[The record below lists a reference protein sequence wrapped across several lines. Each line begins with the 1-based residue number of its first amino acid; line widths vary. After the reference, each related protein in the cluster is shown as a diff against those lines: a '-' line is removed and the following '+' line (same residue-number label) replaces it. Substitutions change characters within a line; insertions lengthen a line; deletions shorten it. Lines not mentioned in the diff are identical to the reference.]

1 MKKFILTFIV
11 VIEILF
17 FTHLNCVEAIALQT
31 LKIEQDVVP
40 GGQIA
45 TVIKLFNDQEARLI
59 IYPSIEGFTDSGDE
73 SGNPTFMSIDND
85 INDLPNWIIFNEEKY
100 VIPVG
105 EKIEVPIVIDI
116 PKNAEPGGHY
126 ATIFFSSV
134 PTGLDNGTVQ
144 LGSRIG
150 TLVILDVEGE
160 VYEEVNLLSFQTKNE
175 QKFFNHLP
183 VIFETRLENKGNVHV
198 KPIGSIIIKNIF
210 GMIAVELELNSQD
223 GNILPKTIRKY
234 SDIWIKDDR
243 NLENEGFLGRL
254 SMEWN
259 NFALGYYR
267 ASVEMEVGRNIKHN
281 LEASYGF
288 WVWPWRVLLIVV
300 VLLIVLLLI
309 FKIYHQWIVGLA
321 YQKAKK
327 DLKTKR
333 KKK

>member
-1 MKKFILTFIV
+1 MKKFFLALMFGMG
-11 VIEILF
+11 ILF
-17 FTHLNCVEAIALQT
+17 FLNINSVDAIALQT
-31 LKIEQDVVP
+31 LKIEQEVVP

-45 TVIKLFNDQEARLI
+45 TVIKLFNDQEAPLV

-73 SGNPTFMSIDND
+73 TGNPTFMPIDSD

-105 EKIEVPIVIDI
+105 ERIEVPIVIDI

-134 PTGLDNGTVQ
+134 PTGSDNGTVQ

-160 VYEEVNLLSFQTKNE
+160 VYEEVNLLSFQTKDE
-175 QKFFNHLP
+175 QKSFNHLP
-183 VIFETRLENKGNVHV
+183 ILFETRLENKGNVHV
-198 KPIGSIIIKNIF
+198 KPSGSIVIKNIF
-210 GMIAVELELNSQD
+210 GMTAVELEFNSQD

-234 SDIWIKDDR
+234 SDLWIKDDSS
-243 NLENEGFLGRL
+243 LDNEGFFGRL

-267 ASVEMEVGRNIKHN
+267 ASVDMEVGRNVDHR

-288 WVWPWRVLLIVV
+288 WVWPWRVLLIAV
-300 VLLIVLLLI
+300 VLLIVLLLV

-321 YQKAKK
+321 YQKAKR
-327 DLKTKR
+327 DLKTK
-333 KKK
+333 KKKK